1 MPKIIIVEPHPL
13 LRLGLVQ
20 LLSDI
25 VPDSSVTS
33 ADYVDMTHDR
43 GTSDEP
49 DLVLLAVTSCGN
61 LYKLAADA
69 LAAYAPKAI
78 LLMSD
83 SDEMPE
89 LPRGLPSRVTG
100 YISRHAAPQV
110 LQASVRLVLAGGTCY
125 PRFTPSSQTR
135 SSSIAPQ
142 HGVPNDG
149 KQYSL
154 AEPGSRMPSI
164 SNTGDGRSVLGLK
177 QAITPAEGSSEPGAA
192 TRVSARGTHQE
203 SEMLGLTPRQYEVL
217 ILLARGH
224 SMKMVGRQLNISAA
238 TAKAHAE
245 ALYQRLDVHNRNAA
259 VYAAVSRGATLGWS
273 SITAAGK
280 EIRVWAET

>member
-25 VPDSSVTS
+25 VPDSSVTG
-33 ADYVDMTHDR
+33 ADYANMTRD
-43 GTSDEP
+43 GGATDEP

-69 LAAYAPKAI
+69 LTAYSPKSI

-83 SDEMPE
+83 SDDMPD
-89 LPRGLPSRVTG
+89 LPHGLPSRVTG

-125 PRFTPSSQTR
+125 PRFAPPSHGSGAGLGR
-135 SSSIAPQ
+135 GAPAGKPYASMEGDGHASSIL
-142 HGVPNDG
+142 HTN
-149 KQYSL
+149 
-154 AEPGSRMPSI
+154 
-164 SNTGDGRSVLGLK
+164 GRSVPSLK
-177 QAITPAEGSSEPGAA
+177 QATVSTGSSEQGNSSRTP
-192 TRVSARGTHQE
+192 ARGTHQE
-203 SEMLGLTPRQYEVL
+203 WEMLGLTPRQYEVL

-273 SITAAGK
+273 SIAAADK